1 MRKIVYA
8 LLMLAAAILFVDS
21 LIHSAVTITNGASWR
36 MAGAGLS
43 LFLICLCEAYRFAKD
58 TE

>member
-21 LIHSAVTITNGASWR
+21 IIHSAITITNGAAWR
-36 MAGAGLS
+36 MVGAGLF
-43 LFLICLCEAYRFAKD
+43 LFLICLCESYRFAKD

>member
-1 MRKIVYA
+1 MRKTVYTLLMIAAA
-8 LLMLAAAILFVDS
+8 LLFADS
-21 LIHSAVTITNGASWR
+21 IIHSAITITNGAAWR

-43 LFLICLCEAYRFAKD
+43 LLLICLCEAYRFAKD

>member
-1 MRKIVYA
+1 MRKTVYA
-8 LLMLAAAILFVDS
+8 LLMIAAALLFADS
-21 LIHSAVTITNGASWR
+21 IIHSAITITNGAAWR
-36 MAGAGLS
+36 MAGAGVS